1 MIKNDRIWPL
11 WNNGG
16 NSFTDYTRN
25 FSIFPFIIRTANGKL
40 TIRQIPVGGDTGRFS
55 RMQIVTV
62 G

>member
-16 NSFTDYTRN
+16 NSFKLHAEFFNISVYHT
-25 FSIFPFIIRTANGKL
+25 NGKWQ
-40 TIRQIPVGGDTGRFS
+40 THDTTNPRGGDTGRFS